1 MWTRAGEP
9 VSAERSRLPS
19 TVPAPAR
26 EIGVLLAGGSVLSR
40 RAVRTHLSFDPRFVV
55 VGEARGRSDLVALAG
70 RLRPSAVV
78 LDPDLPLGVLPAL
91 AELMATHPV
100 PVVVYG
106 DGELTEPAVQADLRA
121 AGAVDVVIR
130 PRPGTV
136 LPRSADHAADAG
148 RELRSCLLL
157 ASRIRVIRHPGGRLP
172 QAPRPRGSVAPVI
185 VIGASTG
192 GPSALG
198 TLLAAIPANL
208 EAAVLVVQHMP
219 VGFVSGLAGWL
230 DGCCPLPVR
239 LGADGDLLC
248 PGEVLVCPGG
258 QDSLVE
264 PAAGTAAGRLR
275 CVEPQLTAH
284 HVPSVDRAFT
294 SVAAT
299 IGPRAIGVMLT
310 GMGRDGAAGMAAV
323 HAAGGATIAQ
333 DESTSA
339 IYGMPQAAVEA
350 GAVDHVL
357 PLPEIAGAVA
367 ALVTLARERTGS

>member
-1 MWTRAGEP
+1 
-9 VSAERSRLPS
+9 
-19 TVPAPAR
+19 
-26 EIGVLLAGGSVLSR
+26 VLLAGGSVLSR

-55 VGEARGRSDLVALAG
+55 VGEARSRSDLVALAG

-78 LDPDLPLGVLPAL
+78 LDPDLALGALPAL

-106 DGELTEPAVQADLRA
+106 NSELSDPAVQADLRA

-130 PRPGTV
+130 PPSESPAEGHG
-136 LPRSADHAADAG
+136 D
-148 RELRSCLLL
+148 ELRACLRL
-157 ASRIRVIRHPGGRLP
+157 AARIRVIRHPRGRIP
-172 QAPRPRGSVAPVI
+172 TPEPRGLSRSGAPIV

-198 TLLAAIPANL
+198 VLLGGLPQDLAAS
-208 EAAVLVVQHMP
+208 VLIVQHMP

-230 DGCCPLPVR
+230 DGCGPLPVK
-239 LGADGDLLC
+239 LGADRALLC

-264 PAAGTAAGRLR
+264 PAGGLADGTRALSAAGRLR
-275 CVEPQLTAH
+275 CLEPQAVAH

-299 IGPRAIGVMLT
+299 LGPRAIGVMLT
-310 GMGRDGAAGMAAV
+310 GMGRDGAAGMAAL
-323 HAAGGATIAQ
+323 HAAGGMTIAQ
-333 DESTSA
+333 DESTCA
-339 IYGMPQAAVEA
+339 IYGMPQAAIEA

-357 PLPEIAGAVA
+357 ALPHIADAIAGLVA
-367 ALVTLARERTGS
+367 MARERRAS